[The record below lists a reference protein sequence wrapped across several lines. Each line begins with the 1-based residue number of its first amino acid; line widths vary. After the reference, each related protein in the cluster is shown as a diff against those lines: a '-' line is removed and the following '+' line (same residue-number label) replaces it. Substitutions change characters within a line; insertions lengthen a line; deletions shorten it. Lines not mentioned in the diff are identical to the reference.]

1 MIYSGQSLDH
11 TVTEDGLETLGSNF
25 LLITCCA
32 IKGKGLICD
41 ELPCGAVGRAIVSVI
56 VGLGGFAGRLFLFFS
71 FLCFFTIFF
80 SFWGVRLWVRFRF
93 GIVASRG

>member
-11 TVTEDGLETLGSNF
+11 TVTEDGLETLGSNL

-41 ELPCGAVGRAIVSVI
+41 ELSCGAVGRAVVSVM
-56 VGLGGFAGRLFLFFS
+56 VGLGDFAGRLFLFLS
-71 FLCFFTIFF
+71 FLCFFTF
-80 SFWGVRLWVRFRF
+80 SFFFLGGKAL
-93 GIVASRG
+93 G

>member
-11 TVTEDGLETLGSNF
+11 TVTEDGLETLGSNL

-41 ELPCGAVGRAIVSVI
+41 ELPCGAVGRAVVSVI

-71 FLCFFTIFF
+71 FLFSVSLLFFLFF
-80 SFWGVRLWVRFRF
+80 LGGKAL
-93 GIVASRG
+93 G

>member
-11 TVTEDGLETLGSNF
+11 TVTEDGLETLGSNL

-41 ELPCGAVGRAIVSVI
+41 ELPCGAVGCRI
-56 VGLGGFAGRLFLFFS
+56 GDGGFGGFCRSTFSFLFFS
-71 FLCFFTIFF
+71 LFLYYFFFF
-80 SFWGVRLWVRFRF
+80 LGGKAL
-93 GIVASRG
+93 G